1 MNATGIL
8 LRVGV
13 VYDKARHS
21 RCTDSWD
28 GIMPS
33 LDKHCLLSPVASYP
47 AGRVMRI
54 PIIYVISPFTGEV
67 SDFGVEL
74 LYSPVFVCIGR
85 MGEKDR
91 VYFMAACL
99 AVATGV
105 TIRIRI
111 FLCY

>member
-1 MNATGIL
+1 MPQASSYVLAWCTIKHVIAGIWI
-8 LRVGV
+8 VG
-13 VYDKARHS
+13 S
-21 RCTDSWD
+21 

-33 LDKHCLLSPVASYP
+33 LDKHCLPSPVASYP

-74 LYSPVFVCIGR
+74 LYSPVFVRIGR

-91 VYFMAACL
+91 VDFMAACL